1 MKSSQNKPTLEDLFV
16 SKKIASPR
24 PESWSDFEKK
34 VKIKTLESFHK
45 KDSTR
50 YVMYFLPVVVLLM
63 VPVFI
68 FNQDDLFTKKKLF
81 VSTPNK
87 TTSVLNE
94 TKLVTND
101 LSSDLS
107 NSDIQFTYNT
117 YSSTHS
123 NDYEKSFA
131 LENMKASA
139 NISSYTTPT
148 FLLDESNLKENFT
161 NFSF

>member
-1 MKSSQNKPTLEDLFV
+1 MKSSQNKPSLEDLFV
-16 SKKIASPR
+16 SKKRASPR

-50 YVMYFLPVVVLLM
+50 YVKYFLPVIVLLM

-87 TTSVLNE
+87 TTSFLKEAKVA
-94 TKLVTND
+94 TND

>member
-1 MKSSQNKPTLEDLFV
+1 MKSSQNKPSLEDLFV
-16 SKKIASPR
+16 SKKISSPR

-50 YVMYFLPVVVLLM
+50 YVKYFLPVVVLLM

-81 VSTPNK
+81 VSTPNN

-94 TKLVTND
+94 AKLITND

>member
-16 SKKIASPR
+16 SKKISSPR

-50 YVMYFLPVVVLLM
+50 YVKYFLPVVVLLM

-68 FNQDDLFTKKKLF
+68 FNLDDLFTKKKLF

>member
-1 MKSSQNKPTLEDLFV
+1 MKSSQNKPSLEDLFV
-16 SKKIASPR
+16 SKKLSSPR

-45 KDSTR
+45 TDSNR
-50 YVMYFLPVVVLLM
+50 YVKYFLPVAVLLM
-63 VPVFI
+63 VPLFI
-68 FNQDDLFTKKKLF
+68 FNQDDLFTKKKFF
-81 VSTPNK
+81 VSAPNK
-87 TTSVLNE
+87 STNVLSE
-94 TKLVTND
+94 AKRVTND

-148 FLLDESNLKENFT
+148 FLLDEGNLKENFT

>member
-1 MKSSQNKPTLEDLFV
+1 MKSSQNKPSLEDLFV

-24 PESWSDFEKK
+24 PESWSDFEQK
-34 VKIKTLESFHK
+34 VKIKALESFHK

-50 YVMYFLPVVVLLM
+50 YVKYFLPIVVLLM

-68 FNQDDLFTKKKLF
+68 FNQDYLFTNKKLF

-87 TTSVLNE
+87 TTSFLKEAKVA
-94 TKLVTND
+94 TND

>member
-1 MKSSQNKPTLEDLFV
+1 MKSSQNKPSLEDLFV
-16 SKKIASPR
+16 SKKISSPQ

-81 VSTPNK
+81 VSTPNN

-94 TKLVTND
+94 AKLITND

>member
-1 MKSSQNKPTLEDLFV
+1 MKSSQNKPSLEDLFV
-16 SKKIASPR
+16 SKKRASPR

-50 YVMYFLPVVVLLM
+50 YVKYFLPVIVLLM

-87 TTSVLNE
+87 TTSFLKEAKVA
-94 TKLVTND
+94 TND

-131 LENMKASA
+131 LENMKANA

-148 FLLDESNLKENFT
+148 FLLDESSLKENLT

>member
-50 YVMYFLPVVVLLM
+50 YVKYFLPVVVLLM

-81 VSTPNK
+81 VSTPNN

-94 TKLVTND
+94 AKLITND

-148 FLLDESNLKENFT
+148 FLLDESNLKESFT

>member
-16 SKKIASPR
+16 SKKISSPR

-50 YVMYFLPVVVLLM
+50 YVKYFLPVVVLLM

-68 FNQDDLFTKKKLF
+68 FNQDVLFTKKKLF

>member
-1 MKSSQNKPTLEDLFV
+1 MKSSQNKPSLEDLFV

-50 YVMYFLPVVVLLM
+50 YVKYFLPVIVLLM

-87 TTSVLNE
+87 TTSFLKEAKVE
-94 TKLVTND
+94 TND

>member
-1 MKSSQNKPTLEDLFV
+1 MKSSQNKPSLEDLFV

-24 PESWSDFEKK
+24 PESWSDFEQK

-50 YVMYFLPVVVLLM
+50 YVKYFLPVVVLLM
-63 VPVFI
+63 LPVFI

-139 NISSYTTPT
+139 NISSYSTPT

>member
-1 MKSSQNKPTLEDLFV
+1 MKSSQNKPSLEDLFV
-16 SKKIASPR
+16 SKKRASPR

-50 YVMYFLPVVVLLM
+50 YVKYFLPVIVLLM

-87 TTSVLNE
+87 TTSFLKEV
-94 TKLVTND
+94 KVATND

>member
-16 SKKIASPR
+16 SKKISSPR

-50 YVMYFLPVVVLLM
+50 YVKYFLPVVVLLM

-81 VSTPNK
+81 VSTPNN

-94 TKLVTND
+94 AKLITND

>member
-1 MKSSQNKPTLEDLFV
+1 MKSSQNKPSLEDLFV
-16 SKKIASPR
+16 SKKISSPR

-50 YVMYFLPVVVLLM
+50 YVKYFLPVVVLLM

-68 FNQDDLFTKKKLF
+68 FNLDDLFTKKKLF

-148 FLLDESNLKENFT
+148 FLLDESNLKESFT

>member
-1 MKSSQNKPTLEDLFV
+1 MKSSQNKPSLEDLFV

-50 YVMYFLPVVVLLM
+50 YVKYFLPVVVLLM

-68 FNQDDLFTKKKLF
+68 FNQDDLFSKKKLF

-87 TTSVLNE
+87 TTSFLKEAKVA
-94 TKLVTND
+94 TND

>member
-16 SKKIASPR
+16 SKKISSPR

-50 YVMYFLPVVVLLM
+50 YVKYFLPVVVLLM

-87 TTSVLNE
+87 TTIVLNE

>member
-16 SKKIASPR
+16 SKKISSPR

-50 YVMYFLPVVVLLM
+50 YVKYFLPVVVFLM

-87 TTSVLNE
+87 TTSFLKEAKVA
-94 TKLVTND
+94 TND

>member
-16 SKKIASPR
+16 SKKISSPR

-50 YVMYFLPVVVLLM
+50 YVKYFLPVVVLLM

-81 VSTPNK
+81 ISTPNK

>member
-16 SKKIASPR
+16 SKKISSPR

-148 FLLDESNLKENFT
+148 FLLDESNLKESFT

>member
-16 SKKIASPR
+16 SKKISSPR

-50 YVMYFLPVVVLLM
+50 YVKYFLPVVVLLM

-68 FNQDDLFTKKKLF
+68 FNQDDLFSKKKLF
-81 VSTPNK
+81 VSTPNN

-94 TKLVTND
+94 AKLITND

-117 YSSTHS
+117 YSSIHS

>member
-16 SKKIASPR
+16 SKKISSPR

-50 YVMYFLPVVVLLM
+50 YVKYFLPVVVLLM
-63 VPVFI
+63 VSVFI
-68 FNQDDLFTKKKLF
+68 FNQDDLFSKKKLF
-81 VSTPNK
+81 VSTPNN

-94 TKLVTND
+94 AKLITND

-148 FLLDESNLKENFT
+148 FLLDESNLKESFT

>member
-16 SKKIASPR
+16 SKKISSPR

-50 YVMYFLPVVVLLM
+50 YVKYFLPVVVLLM

>member
-1 MKSSQNKPTLEDLFV
+1 MMSSQNKPSLEDLFV

-50 YVMYFLPVVVLLM
+50 YVKYFLPVIVLLM

-87 TTSVLNE
+87 TTSFLKEAKVA
-94 TKLVTND
+94 TND

-107 NSDIQFTYNT
+107 NSNIQFTYNT

>member
-1 MKSSQNKPTLEDLFV
+1 MKSSQNKPSLEDLFV

-34 VKIKTLESFHK
+34 VKIKTLESFYK

-50 YVMYFLPVVVLLM
+50 YVKYFLPVIVLLM

-87 TTSVLNE
+87 TTSFLKEAKVA
-94 TKLVTND
+94 TND

>member
-1 MKSSQNKPTLEDLFV
+1 MKSSQNKPSLEDLFV
-16 SKKIASPR
+16 SKKISSPQ

-50 YVMYFLPVVVLLM
+50 YVKYFLPVVVLLM

-68 FNQDDLFTKKKLF
+68 FNQDDLFSKKKLF
-81 VSTPNK
+81 VSTPNN

-94 TKLVTND
+94 AKLITND

-148 FLLDESNLKENFT
+148 FLLDESNLKESFT

>member
-1 MKSSQNKPTLEDLFV
+1 MKSSQNKPSLEDLFV
-16 SKKIASPR
+16 SKKISSPQ

-50 YVMYFLPVVVLLM
+50 YVKYFLPVVVLLM

-148 FLLDESNLKENFT
+148 FLLDESNLKESFT

>member
-1 MKSSQNKPTLEDLFV
+1 MKSSQNKPSLEDLFV

-24 PESWSDFEKK
+24 PESWSDFEQK
-34 VKIKTLESFHK
+34 VKIKALESFHK

-50 YVMYFLPVVVLLM
+50 YVKYFLPIVVLLM

-68 FNQDDLFTKKKLF
+68 FNQDYLFTNKKLF
-81 VSTPNK
+81 VSTPNT
-87 TTSVLNE
+87 TTSFLKEANVA
-94 TKLVTND
+94 TND

-131 LENMKASA
+131 LENMKANA

-148 FLLDESNLKENFT
+148 FLLDESSLKENFT

>member
-1 MKSSQNKPTLEDLFV
+1 MKSSQNKPSLEDLFV
-16 SKKIASPR
+16 SKKISSPR
-24 PESWSDFEKK
+24 PESWSDFEQK

-50 YVMYFLPVVVLLM
+50 YVKYFLPIVVLLM

-68 FNQDDLFTKKKLF
+68 FNQDDLFTNKKLF

-87 TTSVLNE
+87 TTSFLKEAKVA
-94 TKLVTND
+94 TND

>member
-1 MKSSQNKPTLEDLFV
+1 MKSSQNKPSLEDLFV

-24 PESWSDFEKK
+24 PESWSDFEQK
-34 VKIKTLESFHK
+34 VKIKALESFHK

-50 YVMYFLPVVVLLM
+50 YVKYFLPVIVLLM

-87 TTSVLNE
+87 TTSFLKEAKVA
-94 TKLVTND
+94 TND

>member
-1 MKSSQNKPTLEDLFV
+1 MKSSQNKPSLEDLFV
-16 SKKIASPR
+16 SKKISSPR

-50 YVMYFLPVVVLLM
+50 YVKYFLPVVVLLM

-148 FLLDESNLKENFT
+148 FLLDESNLKESFT

>member
-1 MKSSQNKPTLEDLFV
+1 MKSSQNKPSLEDLFV

-45 KDSTR
+45 KDSNR
-50 YVMYFLPVVVLLM
+50 YAKYFLPVAFLLVVPL
-63 VPVFI
+63 FI
-68 FNQDDLFTKKKLF
+68 FNQDDLFTKKKFF
-81 VSTPNK
+81 VSSPNK
-87 TTSVLNE
+87 STSVLSE
-94 TKLVTND
+94 AKRVTND

-148 FLLDESNLKENFT
+148 FLLDEGNLKENFT

>member
-1 MKSSQNKPTLEDLFV
+1 MKSSQNKPSLEDLFV

-45 KDSTR
+45 KDSNR
-50 YVMYFLPVVVLLM
+50 YAKYFLPVAVLLM
-63 VPVFI
+63 VPLFI
-68 FNQDDLFTKKKLF
+68 FNQDDLFTKKKFF
-81 VSTPNK
+81 VSSPNK
-87 TTSVLNE
+87 STSVLSE
-94 TKLVTND
+94 AKRVTND

-148 FLLDESNLKENFT
+148 FLLDEGNLKENFT

>member
-16 SKKIASPR
+16 SKKISSPR

-50 YVMYFLPVVVLLM
+50 YVKYFLPVVVLLM

-68 FNQDDLFTKKKLF
+68 FNQDDLFSKKKLF
-81 VSTPNK
+81 VSTPNN

-94 TKLVTND
+94 AKLITND

-148 FLLDESNLKENFT
+148 FLLDESNLKESFT

>member
-1 MKSSQNKPTLEDLFV
+1 MKSSQNKPSLEDLFV

-50 YVMYFLPVVVLLM
+50 YVKYFLPVIVLLM

-87 TTSVLNE
+87 TTSFLKEAKVA
-94 TKLVTND
+94 TND

>member
-16 SKKIASPR
+16 SKKISSPR

-50 YVMYFLPVVVLLM
+50 YVKYFLPVVVLLM

-68 FNQDDLFTKKKLF
+68 FNQDDLFSKKKLF

-117 YSSTHS
+117 YSPTHS

-131 LENMKASA
+131 LENMKAIA

>member
-16 SKKIASPR
+16 SKKISSPR

-50 YVMYFLPVVVLLM
+50 YVKYFLPVVVLLM

-148 FLLDESNLKENFT
+148 FLLDDSNLKEYSS

>member
-16 SKKIASPR
+16 SKKISSPQ

-50 YVMYFLPVVVLLM
+50 YVKYFLPVVVLLM

-68 FNQDDLFTKKKLF
+68 FNQDDLFSKKKLF
-81 VSTPNK
+81 VSTPNN

-94 TKLVTND
+94 AKLITND

-148 FLLDESNLKENFT
+148 FLLDESNLKESFT